1 MVNAFDSDNFKTVEP
16 EVLTIGDRWV
26 WKRTDLGS
34 DYPPSSYALSYD
46 ARLQGTGSTAISITA
61 SESGDDY
68 LVEVASATT
77 AAYTAGSYSWAAYI
91 TRSSDSQRIQIDSG
105 EWVTKTNLAADT
117 SDPRD
122 HDEKMLDYLETTLES
137 LAQKLTT
144 SYSISDRSNTLQ
156 SMSEVRE
163 QLDDYRGRVR
173 SKTNKARV
181 LSGQRTDMN
190 LLLRFPG

>member
-1 MVNAFDSDNFKTVEP
+1 MANAFDSDNFKTVEP

>member
-1 MVNAFDSDNFKTVEP
+1 MANAFDSDNFKTVEP

-105 EWVTKTNLAADT
+105 EWVVKTNLAADT

>member
-1 MVNAFDSDNFKTVEP
+1 MANAFDSDNFKTVEP

-190 LLLRFPG
+190 LLLRFSG

>member
-1 MVNAFDSDNFKTVEP
+1 MANAFDSDNFKTVEP

-190 LLLRFPG
+190 LQLRFPG

>member
-1 MVNAFDSDNFKTVEP
+1 MANAFDSDNFKTVEP

-34 DYPPSSYALSYD
+34 DYPTSSYALSYD

>member
-1 MVNAFDSDNFKTVEP
+1 MANAFDTDNFFTVEP

-26 WKRTDLGS
+26 WKRTDLGT
-34 DYPPSSYALSYD
+34 DYPPSSYALSYN
-46 ARLQGTGSTAISITA
+46 ARLQGAGSTAISITA

-77 AAYTAGSYSWAAYI
+77 AGYTAGTYSWSAYI

-105 EWVTKTNLAADT
+105 DFVIKTNLAT
-117 SDPRD
+117 STADPRTQPEQMED
-122 HDEKMLDYLETTLES
+122 HLESTPES

-144 SYSISDRSNTLQ
+144 SYSVSDRSNTLT
-156 SMSEVRE
+156 SMEDVRN
-163 QLDDYRGRVR
+163 QLDYYKGKVK
-173 SKTNKARV
+173 SEINKARV
-181 LSGQRTDMN
+181 KSGQRTNSN

>member
-1 MVNAFDSDNFKTVEP
+1 MANAFDSDNFPTVEP
-16 EVLTIGDRWV
+16 EILIIGDRWL

-34 DYPPSSYALSYD
+34 DYSPSSYALSYD
-46 ARLQGTGSTAISITA
+46 ARLQGAGSTTISITA

-77 AAYTAGSYSWAAYI
+77 AAYTAGNYSWAAFI

-105 EWVTKTNLAADT
+105 EWKIKTNLSSDT

-122 HDEKMLDYLETTLES
+122 HDEKMVDYLETTLES

-144 SYSISDRSNTLQ
+144 SYSVSDRSNTLQ
-156 SMSEVRE
+156 SMADVRE
-163 QLDDYRGRVR
+163 QLDEYRGRVR
-173 SKTNKARV
+173 SKQNKVRAK
-181 LSGQRTDMN
+181 SGQRTDMN
-190 LLLRFPG
+190 LLLRFR